1 MGLARNTH
9 CFLGGGE
16 RRLWSM
22 ISGPVRRVNNE
33 DIVGSGRS
41 SVAADQVVEEIKS
54 KGGIAIANYDSV
66 EDGDKIVKA
75 AV

>member
-1 MGLARNTH
+1 
-9 CFLGGGE
+9 
-16 RRLWSM
+16 M